1 MKHRFYKAVALL
13 MALAMLSGLALSEE
27 VPEEYGMEVDF
38 GSEEENAGFEIDE
51 EVIEEAVANAVAK
64 DMEEEAGE
72 AAAQDEEP
80 AAEEPA
86 AEEPEAEETAEE
98 KPAAE

>member
-1 MKHRFYKAVALL
+1 M
-13 MALAMLSGLALSEE
+13 
-27 VPEEYGMEVDF
+27 
-38 GSEEENAGFEIDE
+38 
-51 EVIEEAVANAVAK
+51 IEEAVANAVAK

-72 AAAQDEEP
+72 AAAQAEEP

-86 AEEPEAEETAEE
+86 AEEPAEE